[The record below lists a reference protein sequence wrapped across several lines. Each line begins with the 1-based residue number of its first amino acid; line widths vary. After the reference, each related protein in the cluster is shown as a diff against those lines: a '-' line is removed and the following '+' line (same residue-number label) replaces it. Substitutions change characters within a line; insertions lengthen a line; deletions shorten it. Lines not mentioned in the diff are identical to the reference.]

1 MIKIKYISFKIKS
14 VRNDITVAILL
25 GEPLSCKL
33 DNADSVKDIYK
44 LELLQRNQRNE
55 RTTLPSL
62 KGNKINRTI
71 SKVKEKKIMD
81 NISYTHLKAHL
92 MIERKPHVN
101 SNWIT
106 KLHNKAQKILP
117 GIMENFLSQWCRTKK

>member
-62 KGNKINRTI
+62 KGNKINI
-71 SKVKEKKIMD
+71 
-81 NISYTHLKAHL
+81 
-92 MIERKPHVN
+92 
-101 SNWIT
+101 
-106 KLHNKAQKILP
+106 
-117 GIMENFLSQWCRTKK
+117 